1 MNFRDL
7 VFWFKNY
14 AFRPNAIS
22 QYKEALNNQT
32 KNIDDIKKLN
42 WEKRKKIVIYAYEN
56 IPFYKKFYD
65 ENKFDPYSLKDEIDW
80 SNVPILEKK
89 YVREF
94 NEELKNPNI
103 KSKYFNQSSTGG
115 STGVPLKV
123 YYDNRFNY
131 EILGWRA
138 FTWWNISPAD
148 NVGIAHRRVGT
159 SLIKTIKNRILWW
172 PTKRAY
178 LNATSMSNKEIAK
191 FVNDLLKHKTV
202 WLQGYVGALER
213 IADYIIQNNIKITTL
228 KMVWSTSAPLYM
240 NVRNKMEKA
249 FHCKIMDQYGSN
261 EIMNIAIQCPKSN
274 NLHIN
279 YDFVHVETINDK
291 KQIVFNEEGEILVTN
306 LTSFVFP
313 LIRYKLGDKGCLL
326 NEKCECGINLPLMKS
341 VKGRVS
347 DSLYTPSG
355 LYIDGN
361 YMNSIF
367 DLYYDYVDKFQVVQK
382 KDYSVTVYV
391 VPKNVPGINHILT
404 KIEERLKL
412 DVRNEIP
419 IRIEIVDN
427 INDDKGKI
435 RYIIN
440 EMNL

>member
-14 AFRPNAIS
+14 AFRPNAIN

-32 KNIDDIKKLN
+32 QSIDDIKRIN
-42 WEKRKKIVIYAYEN
+42 WEKRKKLIIYAYEN

-65 ENKFDPYSLKDEIDW
+65 DNKFNPYLLKDEMDW

-94 NEELKNPNI
+94 NEEFKNPNVNP
-103 KSKYFNQSSTGG
+103 KYFNQSSTGG
-115 STGVPLKV
+115 STGVPLKI

-131 EILGWRA
+131 EVLGWRA

-148 NVGIAHRRVGT
+148 NVGIVHRRVGT
-159 SLIKTIKNRILWW
+159 SLIKTLKNRILWW

-178 LNATSMSNKEIAK
+178 LNATSMSDKEIAN
-191 FVNDLLKHKTV
+191 FVNNLLKHKTI

-213 IADYIIQNNIKITTL
+213 IADYIIQNKIEITTL

-240 NVRNKMEKA
+240 NVRSKMERA
-249 FHCKIMDQYGSN
+249 FHCRIMDQYGSN
-261 EIMNIAIQCPKSN
+261 EIMNIALQCPISN

-291 KQIVFNEEGEILVTN
+291 NQIVFNEEGEILVTN

-326 NEKCECGINLPLMKS
+326 TEKCKCGINLPIMKS

-367 DLYYDYVDKFQVVQK
+367 DLYYDYVDKFQIVQK
-382 KDYSVTVYV
+382 KDYSIIVYV
-391 VPKNVPGINHILT
+391 VTKDVPGVDCILH

-419 IRIEIVDN
+419 IRIKVVDN